1 MLKSNVIHSFAKGV
15 SGTVR
20 VKVNVYYDVMVGALH
35 VNSRLDKISVHERKT
50 EQVLTCKRNIG
61 DEVLFTE
68 SLDYPACHGVFKLK
82 DYTFINRTKTNQ
94 MSPGNLPKA

>member
-1 MLKSNVIHSFAKGV
+1 MLKSNVIHSFAECV

-50 EQVLTCKRNIG
+50 EQVLTCKKNIG
-61 DEVLFTE
+61 NEVLFTE
-68 SLDYPACHGVFKLK
+68 SLDFPACLCHGVFKLR
-82 DYTFINRTKTNQ
+82 D
-94 MSPGNLPKA
+94 